1 MLVTRRFTATDH
13 STIFVQSLNV
23 IIEAKFRPLTP
34 TLTPWRFLALL
45 DCVSRANAVA
55 LASVVRPS
63 VRRPSVVRP

>member
-1 MLVTRRFTATDH
+1 MSAN
-13 STIFVQSLNV
+13 SLRLNINDNMPV
-23 IIEAKFRPLTP
+23 VLRLSFSYLPVALFFCY
-34 TLTPWRFLALL
+34 FLSLL